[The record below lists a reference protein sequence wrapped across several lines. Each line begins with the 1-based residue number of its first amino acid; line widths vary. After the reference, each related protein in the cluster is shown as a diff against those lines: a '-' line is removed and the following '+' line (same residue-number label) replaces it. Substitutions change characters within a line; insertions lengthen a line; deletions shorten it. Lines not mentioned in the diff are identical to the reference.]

1 LLSCRPELIRL
12 FQEVVKHRDCTINC
26 GFRSQVE
33 QDEAVRTG
41 HSKLKFPN
49 SKHNVYPSCA
59 VDVIP
64 YPVDWNDLDS
74 FLLFIGFVKGVASQM
89 GIEVISG
96 IDWDNDWDIK
106 ETTFMD
112 YPHFQLVGCDE

>member
-1 LLSCRPELIRL
+1 M
-12 FQEVVKHRDCTINC
+12 EVVKHRDCTVVC

-33 QDEAVRTG
+33 QDEAYRSG
-41 HSKLKFPN
+41 HSRLKFPN
-49 SKHNVYPSCA
+49 SKHNQYPSCA

-64 YPVDWNDLDS
+64 YPVNWNDLDS

-96 IDWDNDWDIK
+96 IDWDNDWDIE

-112 YPHFQLVGCDE
+112 YPHFQLAGCDE